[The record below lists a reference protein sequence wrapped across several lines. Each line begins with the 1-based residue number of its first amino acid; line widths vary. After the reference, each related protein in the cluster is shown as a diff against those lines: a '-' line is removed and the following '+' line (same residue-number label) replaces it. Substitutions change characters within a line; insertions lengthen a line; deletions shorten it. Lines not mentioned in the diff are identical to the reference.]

1 MRQLPCVRLSA
12 AASRAQDED
21 EEQELTDF
29 VATSMGLA
37 FQDASPIFANQ
48 ALAAMGL
55 KQ

>member
-1 MRQLPCVRLSA
+1 MRQLPSVRLRA
-12 AASRAQDED
+12 VAGQAQDED

-29 VATSMGLA
+29 VAASMGLA